1 MKLFKKII
9 DMKLFKKISSWF
21 IPKEI
26 IRCVAGYDEGRA
38 MWKVVYGYSIEEC
51 KEKIRRCLYS
61 YECDKGFDVGILSD
75 SVCGKYIFT
84 IVDDTPGFYKTIE
97 ELENEID

>member
-21 IPKEI
+21 IPKEL

-51 KEKIRRCLYS
+51 KEKIR
-61 YECDKGFDVGILSD
+61 
-75 SVCGKYIFT
+75 
-84 IVDDTPGFYKTIE
+84 
-97 ELENEID
+97 

>member
-1 MKLFKKII
+1 MKLFEKIR
-9 DMKLFKKISSWF
+9 SWL
-21 IPKEI
+21 IPKEL
-26 IRCVAGYDEGRA
+26 IRCVAGYDEDQA

-61 YECDKGFDVGILSD
+61 YEWDKGFDVGLLSD
-75 SVCGKYIFT
+75 SGCDEYICT
-84 IVDDTPGFYKTIE
+84 IVDDTPGLYKTIE